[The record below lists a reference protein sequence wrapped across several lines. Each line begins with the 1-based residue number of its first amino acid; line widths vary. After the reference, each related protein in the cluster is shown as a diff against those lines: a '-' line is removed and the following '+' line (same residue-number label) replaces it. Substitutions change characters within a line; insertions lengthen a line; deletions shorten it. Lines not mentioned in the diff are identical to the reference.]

1 MTRLYIRLNTFGNF
15 TCFLKALYMS
25 LMNRSNFRSLIYLFR
40 HDFDSFYKKIAIYF
54 EGYFQKMMI
63 RWRSINIKDYMVLIP
78 QNRNLLSSRN
88 AREFSLQILH
98 FCIVFRWKILKFLVS
113 SKFELCQDLPCYG
126 EEMLECQ
133 ASVTIIPLY
142 RNFEIIS
149 WNSF

>member
-1 MTRLYIRLNTFGNF
+1 MTRPYIRLNTFGNF
-15 TCFLKALYMS
+15 TCFLKVLYMS

-40 HDFDSFYKKIAIYF
+40 HDFDLFYKKNAIYF

-88 AREFSLQILH
+88 AREFLTNST
-98 FCIVFRWKILKFLVS
+98 FFIVFRLKIRKFLVS

-133 ASVTIIPLY
+133 ESVTIIPLY